1 MPEKVTIP
9 ARIDSELCKRLDT
22 ESAFADAV
30 EEGRADLRA
39 GYATPHDDVAIRFK
53 ARFGC
58 PDESR

>member
-1 MPEKVTIP
+1 MPKKVTIL
-9 ARIDSELCKRLDT
+9 ARIDSELCEQLDT

-39 GYATPHDDVAIRFK
+39 GYTTPHDDVAIRFK

-58 PDESR
+58 PDKTQ